1 MPSRVREAP
10 DRRPLGRARADSP
23 NDLRPLEARLFRR
36 VGRIGSRRETDARGL
51 ERCSRERPTGRA
63 RASATRSGR
72 ACAGTSRCALRTEG
86 SQAGTRSKKA
96 HVSGFSP
103 SLAARRD
110 LDASAVSNYS
120 RGEMIREAHWPW
132 RTASSTRRQHHRAR
146 ARARDAWP
154 QLVPARVARAPS
166 AALAASFP
174 NRLVSRQCRNAS
186 ARVTVEPASRRAR
199 RRGGP
204 SPTEPRSSSRGRA
217 CPRHSRR
224 RNARSA
230 RL

>member
-1 MPSRVREAP
+1 MRAP
-10 DRRPLGRARADSP
+10 GRPGARFGLKGAKPARAPKRHTFPVSRRVL
-23 NDLRPLEARLFRR
+23 LRP
-36 VGRIGSRRETDARGL
+36 
-51 ERCSRERPTGRA
+51 
-63 RASATRSGR
+63 
-72 ACAGTSRCALRTEG
+72 
-86 SQAGTRSKKA
+86 
-96 HVSGFSP
+96 
-103 SLAARRD
+103 ARRD

-217 CPRHSRR
+217 FPRHSRR
-224 RNARSA
+224 RKARSA
-230 RL
+230 RPRATDPPARRGRRAPPDGFSGTPSKRRSASGSSSASASAFP